1 MLELLPRDGVT
12 ACYWCRRLMSAGP
25 IAPRWRP
32 GSPSTRRWLSGA
44 RALYGEQA
52 LRGAGAASVSNR
64 SPADGSRSR
73 PRAPGSLGRP
83 ARIDPFSGSNL
94 DGLVALRRWLGF
106 ETHGASIFTSFDA
119 GTPHASGLALC
130 ERSRQ
135 ELPPVGC
142 LQEPVPASP
151 PGAEGQWRR

>member
-1 MLELLPRDGVT
+1 MASGQPRDAT
-12 ACYWCRRLMSAGP
+12 MAFRR
-25 IAPRWRP
+25 
-32 GSPSTRRWLSGA
+32 A

-52 LRGAGAASVSNR
+52 LRGAGAASVSK
-64 SPADGSRSR
+64 SLPADGSRSR
-73 PRAPGSLGRP
+73 SRAPGSLGRP

-151 PGAEGQWRR
+151 PGAEGQWRP